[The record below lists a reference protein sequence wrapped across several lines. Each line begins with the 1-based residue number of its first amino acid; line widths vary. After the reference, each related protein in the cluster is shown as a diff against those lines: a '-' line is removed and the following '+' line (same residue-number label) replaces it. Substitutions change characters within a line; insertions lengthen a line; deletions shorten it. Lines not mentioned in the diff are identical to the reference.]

1 MAFSEKLG
9 YKQVANT
16 TTIIKPTPCG
26 FFGLS
31 VVAPGA
37 VTVYDGLSASGVV
50 LFTKAG
56 MVAGD
61 TVDFGGNG
69 ISANTGLTVVATAT
83 VNVLY
88 T

>member
-16 TTIIKPTPCG
+16 TEIVKPTPGG

-31 VVAPGA
+31 VVAPGD
-37 VTVYDGLSASGVV
+37 VTVYDGLSAAGVV
-50 LFTKAG
+50 LFTKAA
-56 MVAGD
+56 MTAGE

-69 ISANTGLTVVATAT
+69 ISANLGITVVATAT